1 MAASS
6 TTSTV
11 YLQVIEDVVRKVRHE
26 SFNSGAAGD
35 DILRELR
42 GMWEAKMM
50 QGGVILGAVDRPAAK
65 NVSGVPLLLF
75 TILMYHIKGQKS
87 SVDNSMYN
95 IPTGLSDY
103 PTPAQAIGIFGTRP
117 CGLYWGKLAYLTSR
131 HSEAVSPQYDW
142 HSFILVG
149 NTLESHYLI
158 TNYIRSQLQWS
169 GLIMDTQI
177 VGMK

>member
-50 QGGVILGAVDRPAAK
+50 QGGVILGAVDRPAAN

-75 TILMYHIKGQKS
+75 TILMYHIKGQK
-87 SVDNSMYN
+87 N
-95 IPTGLSDY
+95 PTGLSDY
-103 PTPAQAIGIFGTRP
+103 PTPVSDTVGYSSANTELKAA
-117 CGLYWGKLAYLTSR
+117 GKA
-131 HSEAVSPQYDW
+131 
-142 HSFILVG
+142 
-149 NTLESHYLI
+149 
-158 TNYIRSQLQWS
+158 
-169 GLIMDTQI
+169 
-177 VGMK
+177 